1 LSYPCILQFEIVGV
15 GHARVA
21 SSGIDR
27 CGDWWDRGEKG
38 RVSLGECLGNAFKV
52 RRLILYR

>member
-1 LSYPCILQFEIVGV
+1 MGV